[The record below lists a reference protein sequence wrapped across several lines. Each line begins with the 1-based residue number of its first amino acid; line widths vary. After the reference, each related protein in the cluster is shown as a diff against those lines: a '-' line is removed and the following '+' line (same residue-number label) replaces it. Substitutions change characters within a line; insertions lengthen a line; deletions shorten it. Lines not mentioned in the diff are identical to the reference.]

1 MELLNDYPY
10 FLLSSSEEL
19 FLQYQNYS
27 PKSYLNKVISVNLFT
42 SKVKSENPEILKEK
56 IIYSTQKAKAI
67 LGMIN
72 IKNINF
78 ILYVT
83 SSEKVG
89 QLKEQDVF
97 RITEVDFFEISDPKK
112 QRINNQ
118 EISDLKDGI
127 KKLLKLGF
135 YYSFGVDLTSSQQ
148 YQSRILLDLKS
159 GIKSMFNNNNNNTK
173 DNNYTNNPNSNMNY
187 FKIDYR
193 REYNNTN
200 KFRISE
206 NVEESLKQIY
216 LTSCEKYF
224 FNKNLYKKF
233 LDPASGTPLDPCFI
247 IPIICGYFGTFS
259 YEIDGTPLYFTLISR
274 RSQNHCGTRYNTRG
288 INDDGHVANFCE
300 SEQIV
305 IYKNNLLSF
314 SQLRGSVP
322 VFFQQIGLRAATDI
336 TRNRNLTIEAFSKH
350 LAEMREDFP
359 LIYFINL
366 LNQKKKGEALIIANF
381 EKQIKFRKGN
391 KNFRYYYFDM
401 QNQCPRDDYSKIDY
415 LMQCV
420 ETPINVF
427 QFFSEDL
434 TTHEILKNQKGTT
447 RTNCLDCLDRTN
459 VIQTR
464 ISWLVLQKMLY
475 YLNLNVQN
483 IFDKDEKFFTLTDNK
498 FKENYKDIWAENG
511 DEISIQYAGTASTI
525 TTVTKTG
532 GHNLMGL
539 IQHGI
544 ATVSRIYQGNFED
557 YFKQECIDTFLQKN
571 LAEDF
576 VNPVIYNEL
585 RNKKEQFT
593 KYMNFF
599 IFVGNWNLA
608 GKELDNDIDI
618 INWLSAYKENNLC
631 PEEIEEENI
640 NIDDTDKNKYNLE
653 NSSNLLLLK
662 STNNFNNEQNY
673 CKDIIKSDVKN
684 ILPDFYILGFQEIV
698 DLTSKNILISSNEEK
713 KNKIKN
719 KLTNI
724 LKGLKGTESDSYQ
737 IVAELDLVGIYLIIF
752 AKKNVIK
759 YIKNFDNQIIKTGF
773 MGSIGNKGACLIRFN
788 INDSKIAIAC
798 NHLSA
803 GQELYEGRRGEITDT
818 LNTAFKKYQN
828 IHFKDYD
835 YYFFFGDLNSRISLD
850 YSNYLIEDILKNHSK
865 TLNGDFN
872 NILIYDQIKQY
883 QKESS
888 LILQM
893 DEAPIKFSPT
903 YKYVIGSN
911 EYDKNKKRIP
921 SWTDRIMFKKFSE
934 TAPLAYNK
942 CLLSL
947 SDHQPIYGVYRIKT
961 EEINNEKRQKIMNQI
976 IKEKAQDL
984 KGYDRKKKLSSDEI
998 EENFFL

>member
-10 FLLSSSEEL
+10 FLLSSNEEL

-42 SKVKSENPEILKEK
+42 SEIKSENPEILKEK
-56 IIYSTQKAKAI
+56 VIYSTQKAKAI

-72 IKNINF
+72 IKETNF
-78 ILYVT
+78 ILYIT
-83 SSEKVG
+83 SSDKAG
-89 QLKEQDVF
+89 QLKGQDVF

-112 QRINNQ
+112 QKVNNQ

-135 YYSFGVDLTSSQQ
+135 YYSFGVDLTSSQE
-148 YQSRILLDLKS
+148 YQSRILSDLKN
-159 GIKSMFNNNNNNTK
+159 GIKSLFNNNNS
-173 DNNYTNNPNSNMNY
+173 TNM
-187 FKIDYR
+187 KQ
-193 REYNNTN
+193 N
-200 KFRISE
+200 KNFYIKENASKFGISE
-206 NVEESLKQIY
+206 NIEENLRQIY

-233 LDPASGTPLDPCFI
+233 LDPTTNTPLDPCFI
-247 IPIICGYFGTFS
+247 IPIICGYFGTFTH
-259 YEIDGTPLYFTLISR
+259 EIDGSVLYFTLISR

-288 INDDGHVANFCE
+288 INDDGHVANYCE

-314 SQLRGSVP
+314 CQLRGSVP
-322 VFFQQIGLRAATDI
+322 VFFQQIGFRAATDI

-350 LAEMREDFP
+350 LAEMREDYN

-366 LNQKKKGEALIIANF
+366 LNQTKKGEALIISNF

-391 KNFRYYYFDM
+391 KSFRYYYFDM
-401 QNQCPRDDYSKIDY
+401 QNECPRDDYSKIDY
-415 LMQCV
+415 LMQNL
-420 ETPINVF
+420 EIPLNIF

-434 TTHEILKNQKGTT
+434 NTHEILKHQKGTT

-475 YLNLNVQN
+475 YLNLNVQD
-483 IFDKDEKFFTLTDNK
+483 IFNKEEKFFYLTNNK
-498 FKENYKDIWAENG
+498 FKENFKDIWAENG

-532 GHNLMGL
+532 GHNLMGI

-544 ATVSRIYQGNFED
+544 ATVSRIYQGSFED

-571 LAEDF
+571 LNNDF
-576 VNPVIYNEL
+576 INPVIYNEL
-585 RNKKEQFT
+585 SDKKEEFT

-599 IFVGNWNLA
+599 VFVGNWNLA
-608 GKELDNDIDI
+608 GKELENDINI
-618 INWLSAYKENNLC
+618 INWLSSYKNNNLC
-631 PEEIEEENI
+631 PEEIEKENLDI
-640 NIDDTDKNKYNLE
+640 NYSEKNKYDLQ
-653 NSSNLLLLK
+653 NSTNLLILK
-662 STNNFNNEQNY
+662 SNNAFDNNEENY
-673 CKDIIKSDVKN
+673 CKDIIKSDVKD
-684 ILPDFYILGFQEIV
+684 ILPDFYILGFEEIV
-698 DLTSKNILISSNEEK
+698 DLTSKNILLSSNQDK
-713 KNKIKN
+713 KNKIKT
-719 KLTNI
+719 KLSKV
-724 LKGLKGTESDSYQ
+724 LKGMKGTENDSYQ
-737 IVAELDLVGIYLIIF
+737 IVTEIDLIGIYLIIF
-752 AKKNVIK
+752 AKTSIIK
-759 YIKNFDNQIIKTGF
+759 YIKNFDSQIIKTGF
-773 MGSIGNKGACLIRFN
+773 MGSIGNKGACLLRFN

-798 NHLSA
+798 CHLSA
-803 GQELYEGRRGEITDT
+803 GQEMYEARRSEITDV
-818 LNTAFKKYQN
+818 LNTSFKKYPSIN
-828 IHFKDYD
+828 FKDYD
-835 YYFFFGDLNSRISLD
+835 YYFFFGDLNSRINLD
-850 YSNYLIEDILKNHSK
+850 YSNNLIEDIFNNHPK

-872 NILIYDQIKQY
+872 KFLIYDQIKQY

-921 SWTDRIMFKKFSE
+921 SWTDRILFKKFSE
-934 TAPLAYNK
+934 TSPLAYNK

-961 EEINNEKRQKIMNQI
+961 EEINKDKRQKIVNQI
-976 IKEKAQDL
+976 IKEKAQNL
-984 KGYDRKKKLSSDEI
+984 KNHDKKNKFLSNDEI

>member
-1 MELLNDYPY
+1 MELLNDYHY
-10 FLLSSSEEL
+10 FILSSNEEL

-42 SKVKSENPEILKEK
+42 SVVKSENPEILKEK

-67 LGMIN
+67 LGIIN
-72 IKNINF
+72 IKNTNF
-78 ILYVT
+78 ILYIT

-89 QLKEQDVF
+89 QFKDQDVF

-148 YQSRILLDLKS
+148 YQSRILTDLKS
-159 GIKSMFNNNNNNTK
+159 GMKQIFKK
-173 DNNYTNNPNSNMNY
+173 DSIDSNYMNNMNQAQNFY
-187 FKIDYR
+187 KMNIR
-193 REYNNTN
+193 RENTN
-200 KFRISE
+200 KYGINE
-206 NVEESLKQIY
+206 NIEESLKQIY

-233 LDPASGTPLDPCFI
+233 LDPTSNNPIDPCFI

-259 YEIDGTPLYFTLISR
+259 YEIDGSTLYFTLISR

-305 IYKNNLLSF
+305 IYKNNILSF

-350 LAEMREDFP
+350 LAEMREDYP
-359 LIYFINL
+359 LIYFIDL

-391 KNFRYYYFDM
+391 KTFRYYYFDM

-434 TTHEILKNQKGTT
+434 STHEILKQQKGTT

-483 IFDKDEKFFTLTDNK
+483 IFDKEEKFFSLTNNK
-498 FKENYKDIWAENG
+498 FKENFKDLWAENG

-544 ATVSRIYQGNFED
+544 ATVSRIYQGSFED

-571 LAEDF
+571 LADDF

-585 RNKKEQFT
+585 RKKKEEFT

-599 IFVGNWNLA
+599 IYIGNWNLS
-608 GKELDNDIDI
+608 GKELENDIDI
-618 INWLSAYKENNLC
+618 INWLTAYKENNLC
-631 PEEIEEENI
+631 PEEIEEENLNI
-640 NIDDTDKNKYNLE
+640 NDLDKNKYNLG
-653 NSSNLLLLK
+653 NSSNLFLFK
-662 STNNFNNEQNY
+662 SANTFDNNDQNY
-673 CKDIIKSDVKN
+673 CKDIIKSDVKK
-684 ILPDFYILGFQEIV
+684 ILPEFYILGFQEIV
-698 DLTSKNILISSNEEK
+698 DLTSKNILLSSNEDK
-713 KNKIKN
+713 KNKIKT

-724 LKGLKGTESDSYQ
+724 LKGMKGTESDSYQ
-737 IVAELDLVGIYLIIF
+737 IVTELDLVGIYIIIF
-752 AKKNVIK
+752 AKKSIIK
-759 YIKNFDNQIIKTGF
+759 YIKNFDYQIIKTGF
-773 MGSIGNKGACLIRFN
+773 MGSIGNKGACLLRFN

-803 GQELYEGRRGEITDT
+803 GQELYESRRTEITDV
-818 LNTAFKKYQN
+818 LNTSFKKYPN
-828 IHFKDYD
+828 INFKDYD

-850 YSNYLIEDILKNHSK
+850 YSNELIDDILKNHSK

-872 NILIYDQIKQY
+872 NILIHDQIKKY

-903 YKYVIGSN
+903 YKYIIGSN

-921 SWTDRIMFKKFSE
+921 SWTDRILFKKFSE
-934 TAPLAYNK
+934 TSPLAYNK

-961 EEINNEKRQKIMNQI
+961 EEINKDKKQKIMNQI
-976 IKEKAQDL
+976 IKEKSQNL
-984 KGYDRKKKLSSDEI
+984 KGIDGKNKLTNEEI